1 VFPEMPEFKRAL
13 EMGVGSSFKII
24 GTLILS
30 PAEG

>member
-1 VFPEMPEFKRAL
+1 MPGFDKL
-13 EMGVGSSFKII
+13 FTIGVGSSFKIV

>member
-1 VFPEMPEFKRAL
+1 MPEFKRAL